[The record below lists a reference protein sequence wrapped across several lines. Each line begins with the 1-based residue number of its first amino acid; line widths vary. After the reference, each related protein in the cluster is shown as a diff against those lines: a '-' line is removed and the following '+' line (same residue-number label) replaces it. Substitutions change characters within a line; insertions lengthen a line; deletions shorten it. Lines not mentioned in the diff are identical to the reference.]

1 MLAILGLFSRQTV
14 ANFRRSDAL
23 AVFHWLFSDGRTHW
37 LFSGLTTAGGSS
49 TKKAGGPFFLMK
61 VERGAQ
67 ERRDGGDKREYPGLA
82 LGLAWVAN
90 STACVLPVGAPMGG
104 PMVFE
109 GGVP

>member
-1 MLAILGLFSRQTV
+1 
-14 ANFRRSDAL
+14 
-23 AVFHWLFSDGRTHW
+23 
-37 LFSGLTTAGGSS
+37 
-49 TKKAGGPFFLMK
+49 MK

-90 STACVLPVGAPMGG
+90 STACVLPVGGPMGG